1 MGSGDVFCRFID
13 FSFDNLSTF
22 SLSAA
27 SVLAILACGQQVA
40 VVNDSTALTWEFNG
54 NTVGFPGGSAVKNPY
69 ASAGD
74 GGEAG
79 GTGVGFQSLGQK
91 DPPGGGNGDPFQYS
105 CLGNPMDR
113 GAWWATVHGIMESD
127 MT

>member
-91 DPPGGGNGDPFQYS
+91 DPLEEEMATHSSILAWGIPWTEEPGGPWS
-105 CLGNPMDR
+105 
-113 GAWWATVHGIMESD
+113 MESWNRI
-127 MT
+127 